1 MSGKVYAVRVTL
13 KGRSAIVPVRTLE
26 GLGGAWLVGYVTP
39 TGSHRKYNI
48 GGGTAYSN
56 KSAAENALLEASM
69 KRGWLEWPVS
79 VSEKCYTPEEFA
91 EAFREYLR
99 ESGSQKTQ
107 RPGPLKTAGAQSS
120 ESCKYE
126 LHVKKNG
133 DNRWNMRLESND
145 LKELNEAR
153 KNIKAPEEIWMIVTR
168 DGHLVLNDRMIKEAE
183 QA

>member
-1 MSGKVYAVRVTL
+1 MSGPVYAVRVTL

-48 GGGTAYSN
+48 GGCTACPN
-56 KSAAENALLEASM
+56 KSTAENALLEASRVR
-69 KRGWLEWPVS
+69 KWLEWPVS
-79 VSEKCYTPEEFA
+79 VPQKCYTPEEFA
-91 EAFREYLR
+91 DAFREYLR

-107 RPGPLKTAGAQSS
+107 RPGPLKTAGSHPS

-133 DNRWNMRLESND
+133 DNRWNLHFESNS

-153 KNIKAPEEIWMIVTR
+153 KNIKNPDVIWMIVTR
-168 DGHLVLNDRMIKEAE
+168 DGHLILNDRMIKEAE
-183 QA
+183 KA